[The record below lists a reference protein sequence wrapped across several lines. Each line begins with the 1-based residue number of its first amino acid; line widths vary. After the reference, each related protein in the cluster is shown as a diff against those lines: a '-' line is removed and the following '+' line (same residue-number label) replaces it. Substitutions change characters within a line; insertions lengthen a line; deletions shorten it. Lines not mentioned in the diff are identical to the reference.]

1 VLYRAPELRHHTS
14 AEGRTDKGEQGLGSR
29 AIGALRPS
37 VAGARRIK
45 IAAAP
50 LSPPLSFVLSL
61 EAGASRCRCR
71 WCSCCCCCS
80 QRVCVVRAL
89 SSLPHSFVFVFGT
102 GGCVRC
108 VLRAGCAAR
117 RLRSYCCAA
126 AGHVGGSG
134 SRAARSV
141 PVAFVVSYLFLLR
154 GCFVLGGFSLSAG
167 TRSKRKARSNA
178 HFAHV
183 PVLCES
189 HYYLYCNSTL
199 VVVVFVVQLLCSLA
213 VAKSW

>member
-1 VLYRAPELRHHTS
+1 MWWWWWWCRARRRCGRKTRRQARREMNGLGEWLWRACRRRAGRAMAQTSGRRSACRRKAREKSVTQPREWSSGVLYRAPELRHHTS

-80 QRVCVVRAL
+80 QRVRRARVVVPAAQFCFLCLAPVDMCAACCAL
-89 SSLPHSFVFVFGT
+89 VA
-102 GGCVRC
+102 R
-108 VLRAGCAAR
+108 RAGYGATAA
-117 RLRSYCCAA
+117 LRQ
-126 AGHVGGSG
+126 
-134 SRAARSV
+134 
-141 PVAFVVSYLFLLR
+141 
-154 GCFVLGGFSLSAG
+154 G
-167 TRSKRKARSNA
+167 T
-178 HFAHV
+178 
-183 PVLCES
+183 
-189 HYYLYCNSTL
+189 
-199 VVVVFVVQLLCSLA
+199 
-213 VAKSW
+213 